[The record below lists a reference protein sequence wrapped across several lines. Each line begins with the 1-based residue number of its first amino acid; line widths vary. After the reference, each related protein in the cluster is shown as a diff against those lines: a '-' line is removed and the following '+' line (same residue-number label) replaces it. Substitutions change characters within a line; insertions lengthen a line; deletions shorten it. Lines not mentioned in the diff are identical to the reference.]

1 MLPPAR
7 NLTTEDVI
15 KKRARG
21 EITCAECKR
30 LKLKCDKKLPCSS
43 CVRRGCPT
51 ICPQGSLTPGQRS
64 RFVFTDPELLQQK
77 ISEMGQRIRQLED
90 ALALL
95 QSSISSEKHALL
107 RDDLLSIKFLP
118 EIHQAEEIQ
127 SSEDALAD
135 TMDAFGTLA
144 IGDSGESK
152 YFGRSGGSEI
162 LLMVDADP
170 DRESSEKE
178 SVPLL
183 MPDLFNRL
191 SAMFPMGIGCATD
204 SQKFEDSINMM
215 FDCLPPTPRA
225 WSLLEAYMENAAW
238 IFQPTKRD
246 HLIEDFLTPIYNAK
260 KERGEPNVKATTQI
274 SPHKFAVLFLVLA
287 IGATMDF
294 TLPPNN
300 EEGKR
305 YYHYARAALTH
316 SSIFDSP
323 MMETVQSIV
332 LIYHYQSTSN
342 EPHSQ
347 DGSWALIGLGCK
359 LAQNRDPARWNMD
372 EKTANKR
379 RRLFWELHSLDMFL
393 SLRTGRPPSIEP
405 SYVDCAFPQDRT
417 ESEAEFWNW
426 KYQFNEVLSPIITL
440 TLAANPPS
448 YKTILELDRK
458 IRENTILL
466 ALKGRDA
473 DSGVSV
479 TEYLQGSVLSHFR
492 SLTMLYIHKSFF
504 AQALLDHP
512 ENVLLSRYAPSF
524 LAISSC
530 ASTIIRASVM
540 HLEKVPELCSRW
552 WIMWNNLFS
561 AAIIVGSIVTRAP
574 SSDMAPKAYFE
585 LGIAVDLFVK
595 GGGPR
600 VATATLVQLREKA
613 SASFHQFYEG
623 SHKAPSPALDTPDN
637 ASVDIDEL
645 AIFGG
650 QTRVLFKKLLL
661 RAQPNWDGATTAA
674 AAGANELLEQPIPST
689 ESKSTLSVSEHSSS
703 QPSVEQE
710 DMNMQDVHPSLMEYM
725 SMLSSTAHVARPHLL
740 EHPST
745 SEMPIAS
752 QFSAG
757 PPTPDFFHH
766 QPPAD
771 YSMQHSQTQTP
782 VADFTYDPMV
792 FGPFEQFYQ
801 EAASASGVSSDI
813 WETKGPDSAT
823 NGPGGDAIAD
833 DRWMGW

>member
-1 MLPPAR
+1 
-7 NLTTEDVI
+7 
-15 KKRARG
+15 
-21 EITCAECKR
+21 
-30 LKLKCDKKLPCSS
+30 
-43 CVRRGCPT
+43 
-51 ICPQGSLTPGQRS
+51 
-64 RFVFTDPELLQQK
+64 
-77 ISEMGQRIRQLED
+77 MGQRIRQLED

-107 RDDLLSIKFLP
+107 RDDLLSINFLP
-118 EIHQAEEIQ
+118 ETHQAEEIQ
-127 SSEDALAD
+127 SSEDALAE

-152 YFGRSGGSEI
+152 YFGRSGGSET

-170 DRESSEKE
+170 DIESSEKE

-183 MPDLFNRL
+183 MPDLFNRM
-191 SAMFPMGIGCATD
+191 SAMFPMGIGCAIG
-204 SQKFEDSINMM
+204 SQKFEDSTKMM

-238 IFQPTKRD
+238 IFQPIRRN
-246 HLIEDFLTPIYNAK
+246 HIIEDFLTPIYNAK
-260 KERGEPNVKATTQI
+260 KEREDLTMKTRAQI
-274 SPHKFAVLFLVLA
+274 SPHQICRLV
-287 IGATMDF
+287 F
-294 TLPPNN
+294 
-300 EEGKR
+300 EGER

-323 MMETVQSIV
+323 MVETVQAIV
-332 LIYHYQSTSN
+332 LIYHYRSTVSK
-342 EPHSQ
+342 PYSQ

-359 LAQNRDPARWNMD
+359 LAQSLGMHRDPARWNID

-379 RRLFWELHSLDMFL
+379 RRLFWELHSIDMFL
-393 SLRTGRPPSIEP
+393 SLRTGRPPSIEL
-405 SYVDCAFPQDRT
+405 SFVDCAFPQDRT
-417 ESEAEFWNW
+417 ESEAEFWKW
-426 KYQFNEVLSPIITL
+426 KYQFVNDVFNPVIKL

-448 YKTILELDRK
+448 YKMVLELDRK
-458 IRENTILL
+458 VREKTLPL
-466 ALKGRDA
+466 ALKARDA
-473 DSGVSV
+473 DSGFSM
-479 TEYLQGSVLSHFR
+479 TEYLQGSLLSQLR
-492 SLTMLYIHKSFF
+492 TLTMLYIHKSFF

-524 LAISSC
+524 LAASSC
-530 ASTIIRASVM
+530 ASNIIRASVM
-540 HLEKVPELCSRW
+540 HLEKVPKLCSRW

-574 SSDMAPKAYFE
+574 ASDMAHKAYLE

-595 GGGPR
+595 GPGPR
-600 VATATLVQLREKA
+600 GATATLVQLREKA
-613 SASFHQFYEG
+613 SALFHQFHDG
-623 SHKAPSPALDTPDN
+623 SHPPSPASGTLNNP
-637 ASVDIDEL
+637 SVDIDEL

-650 QTRVLFKKLLL
+650 QTRVLFNKVLL
-661 RAQPNWDGATTAA
+661 RTRPIWDGAGDPTAT
-674 AAGANELLEQPIPST
+674 AAGANELLEQPISST
-689 ESKSTLSVSEHSSS
+689 DLKSTPSISERSTS

-710 DMNMQDVHPSLMEYM
+710 DMNMQDVHPSLMDYM
-725 SMLSSTAHVARPHLL
+725 SMLSSTAYVASPHLL

-745 SEMPIAS
+745 SEMSGAS

-757 PPTPDFFHH
+757 TPVPDFFHH

-782 VADFTYDPMV
+782 VADFTYDPML

-801 EAASASGVSSDI
+801 EAASASGALSDI
-813 WETKGPDSAT
+813 WETKDPDSAT
-823 NGPGGDAIAD
+823 NGPRGDDIAD